1 MRRYLTRKL
10 VTYVL
15 AFFVGVTVDWL
26 IPRLVPGDP
35 VAVYVDKFSTLA
47 PGSWTALYKTF
58 AKAFGLNVPLWQQ
71 YWQYWD
77 NIFHGNLGVS
87 IYAYPATVRSV
98 ILAAVP
104 YTLALLVPAILLS
117 YFLGNRIGAAAAR
130 RKLLD
135 NTVLP
140 VGYLFQASP
149 YPWLALAAAFYLGAV
164 TRWFPISGGYSESM
178 VPNWSWSFVVSLAYH
193 WFLPFLTVFLV
204 SFGGWA
210 IGMRNLV
217 IYELET
223 DYARYLRSLG
233 ATQHLVRRYAYRNAV
248 LPQLSGLA
256 ISLGTVIGGNIV
268 TEEVFQYPGLGHLIY
283 LAVTDQDFF
292 LLQGIFLFI
301 ILGVLIANFIID
313 IVYVMVDPRTRLS
326 MQGAQA

>member
-1 MRRYLTRKL
+1 
-10 VTYVL
+10 
-15 AFFVGVTVDWL
+15 
-26 IPRLVPGDP
+26 
-35 VAVYVDKFSTLA
+35 
-47 PGSWTALYKTF
+47 
-58 AKAFGLNVPLWQQ
+58 
-71 YWQYWD
+71 
-77 NIFHGNLGVS
+77 VS